1 MAVKIKEISVF
12 VDESGT
18 FDSDAVASQFYIVC
32 DGFGLIVKNH
42 ADEVK
47 TGCFN
52 VGVES
57 PRLIY
62 KHTDLIYLFAHIRK

>member
-1 MAVKIKEISVF
+1 MYGVILGQSKFGK
-12 VDESGT
+12 GT
-18 FDSDAVASQFYIVC
+18 VQPLDIVC
-32 DGFGLIVKNH
+32 DGFSLIVKNH

-47 TGCFN
+47 TGRFN

-62 KHTDLIYLFAHIRK
+62 KYTDLFYPFAHISKK